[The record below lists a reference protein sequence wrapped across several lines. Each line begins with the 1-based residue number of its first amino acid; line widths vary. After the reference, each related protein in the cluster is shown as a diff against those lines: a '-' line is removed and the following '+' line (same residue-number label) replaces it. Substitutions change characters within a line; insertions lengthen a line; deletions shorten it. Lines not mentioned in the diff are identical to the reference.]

1 MKKVKLPKKINV
13 MGRSIKI
20 RVVELNPDTD
30 GRYVPTEKTI
40 YIRKDQPDGDVIN
53 TLVHELF
60 HVVIERVGL
69 YDDLGIAIEH
79 VLVNSFANFITEN
92 FDIKIKDKPGD

>member
-20 RVVELNPDTD
+20 KVVDLDPDME
-30 GRYVPTEKTI
+30 GKYVPKDRVI
-40 YIRKDQPDGDVIN
+40 YLRRGQDDAEMMN
-53 TLVHELF
+53 TLIHELF
-60 HVVIERVGL
+60 HVVVERVGL
-69 YDDLGIAIEH
+69 YADLGLAIEH

-92 FDIKIKDKPGD
+92 FDLHLKR